1 MIYIV
6 LAIGIIAVIII
17 SRKVKNLK
25 LSNLILVT
33 GAVKSGKSTYA
44 LYLAYKEYKK
54 AYRQWKLKTAIRKA
68 FGKKP
73 EEEPLLYSNI
83 PLAVNYSPI
92 TKDILERRK
101 RINYKSVVFLDEAT
115 LIADNMIYQEK
126 DISERIMLFNKL
138 FGHETHGGKL
148 IYDTQATGDLPA
160 VTRRCISQRIYVH
173 SMIKWIPF
181 VLIPSIREERYS
193 EDGSTIQTDQNDID
207 NQGYKKCIIPKKIW
221 KLFDCYCF
229 SALTDDLEADNKV
242 INGKKLRNLKTKNLV
257 SYNQYKEL
265 KGNDRKENKE
275 NSRVNSLDITSNSTN
290 NFDVFAN
297 KNIRKQDD

>member
-6 LAIGIIAVIII
+6 IIAGIIGVIII
-17 SRKVKNLK
+17 SKKIKNLK
-25 LSNLILVT
+25 ISNLILVT

-54 AYRQWKLKTAIRKA
+54 AHRKWRIKTALAKA

-101 RINYKSVVFLDEAT
+101 RINYKSIVFLDEAT

-126 DISERIMLFNKL
+126 EISERIMLFNKL

-173 SMIKWIPF
+173 SMIKWIPL

-207 NQGYKKCIIPKKIW
+207 NQGYKRCIIPKKIW

-229 SALTDDLEADNKV
+229 SAITDDLESDNKI
-242 INGKKLRNLKTKNLV
+242 INGKKLKNLKSRELV
-257 SYNQYKEL
+257 SYNEYKEL
-265 KGNDRKENKE
+265 KENDRKEDKE
-275 NSRVNSLDITSNSTN
+275 NSRNISMDTISNSTD
-290 NFDVFAN
+290 NFDIFAN
-297 KNIRKQDD
+297 RMAKR